1 MAQVATTAGW
11 PDRLGTAGAR
21 LGVIRRRYRVAPG
34 LYAVG
39 SPGPDSPVLVTANYK
54 LSFDSLRFSVSGI
67 DAWLLVADTRGI
79 NVWCAAGKGTFSA
92 GEVSDL
98 VRRSRLAEVVSHRRL
113 VLPQLAAPGVTAR
126 EVTRDCGFSV
136 RFGPVRATDLPAWLE
151 RDGQGDEAMREVTF
165 TLAERAVLIPVE
177 LYLLARPLVGLVV
190 LALVLSGIG
199 PGVFSLT
206 AAVQR
211 GALLLGATGLG
222 ILAGA
227 VLVPLLLPWLP
238 ARQFWLKG
246 VYTGL
251 AVAALARPLVATG
264 VSGVEQAALTLWAVA
279 VSSYLAMNF
288 TGSTPFTSL
297 SGVEREMRRGL
308 PVQLLAVGA
317 AAVLWVVAPFIV

>member
-1 MAQVATTAGW
+1 MNGRAIASNPLSPALSTPPAGPVAQVATTAGW

-79 NVWCAAGKGTFSA
+79 NVWCAAGTGTFSA
-92 GEVSDL
+92 GEVCEV

-177 LYLLARPLVGLVV
+177 FYLLARPLLRCV
-190 LALVLSGIG
+190 LALLFSGLG
-199 PGVFSLT
+199 
-206 AAVQR
+206 R
-211 GALLLGATGLG
+211 GCFRPPRPCTRARSAGATGLG

-227 VLVPLLLPWLP
+227 VLVPCSCPGCPP
-238 ARQFWLKG
+238 AS
-246 VYTGL
+246 
-251 AVAALARPLVATG
+251 
-264 VSGVEQAALTLWAVA
+264 SG
-279 VSSYLAMNF
+279 
-288 TGSTPFTSL
+288 
-297 SGVEREMRRGL
+297 
-308 PVQLLAVGA
+308 
-317 AAVLWVVAPFIV
+317 

>member
-1 MAQVATTAGW
+1 MATTAGW

-177 LYLLARPLVGLVV
+177 LYLLARPLLGLVV
-190 LALVLSGIG
+190 LALCLSGLG
-199 PGVFSLT
+199 PGVFSPA

-211 GALLLGATGLG
+211 GVLLLGATGLG

-227 VLVPLLLPWLP
+227 VLVPLLLPRLP

-279 VSSYLAMNF
+279 VSSYLGMNF

-317 AAVLWVVAPFIV
+317 AAVLWVVAPFLV

>member
-177 LYLLARPLVGLVV
+177 LYLLARPLLGLVV
-190 LALVLSGIG
+190 LALCLSGLG
-199 PGVFSLT
+199 PGVFSPA

-211 GALLLGATGLG
+211 GVLLLGATGLG

-251 AVAALARPLVATG
+251 AVTALARPLAPANP
-264 VSGVEQAALTLWAVA
+264 SGVEQAALALWAVA

-317 AAVLWVVAPFIV
+317 AAVLWVVAPFLV

>member
-1 MAQVATTAGW
+1 MATTAGW

-177 LYLLARPLVGLVV
+177 LYLLARPLLGLVV
-190 LALVLSGIG
+190 LALCLSGLG
-199 PGVFSLT
+199 PGVFSPA
-206 AAVQR
+206 AAVHR
-211 GALLLGATGLG
+211 GVLLLGATGLG

-317 AAVLWVVAPFIV
+317 AAVLWVVAPFLV

>member
-1 MAQVATTAGW
+1 MATTAGW

-177 LYLLARPLVGLVV
+177 LYLLARPLLGLVV
-190 LALVLSGIG
+190 LALCLSGLG
-199 PGVFSLT
+199 PGVFSPA

-211 GALLLGATGLG
+211 GVLLLGATGLG

-317 AAVLWVVAPFIV
+317 AAVLWAVAPFIV